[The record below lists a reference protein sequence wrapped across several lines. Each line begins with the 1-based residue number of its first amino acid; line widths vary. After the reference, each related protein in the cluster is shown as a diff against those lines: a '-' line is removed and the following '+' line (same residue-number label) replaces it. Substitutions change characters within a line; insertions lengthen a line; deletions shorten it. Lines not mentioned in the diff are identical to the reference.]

1 METGKIL
8 GKEFIVLVFAFAPES
23 LTLFQQFVFKI
34 QKIFSE
40 TTASCFLENHSAFV
54 LSQRVSDF

>member
-8 GKEFIVLVFAFAPES
+8 GKEFIVLVFAPS
-23 LTLFQQFVFKI
+23 LTLSQQFVFKI

-40 TTASCFLENHSAFV
+40 ITVPCFLENHSVF
-54 LSQRVSDF
+54 SFSTCF